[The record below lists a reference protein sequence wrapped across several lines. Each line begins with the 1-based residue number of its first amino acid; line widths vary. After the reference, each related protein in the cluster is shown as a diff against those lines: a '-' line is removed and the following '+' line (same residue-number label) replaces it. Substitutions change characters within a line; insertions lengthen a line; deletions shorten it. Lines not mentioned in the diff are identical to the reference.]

1 MATAVPAKGGAGFH
15 RLRGSLLLRLVGL
28 FLGATV
34 LTSSAQVPPPA
45 RPLPGT
51 TRHRP
56 DRVIIKPKP
65 GSGQAG
71 LDRWRAARGHRVLR
85 RFAEAGDMQV
95 VQLPPGM
102 SMQEALAQYRQSGWV
117 EFAEP
122 DYIVRASVTPNDPH
136 YTSGLLWALNN
147 TGQSGGVSDADI
159 DAPEGW
165 ATLHSATNIVVA
177 VVDSGI
183 RYTHE
188 DLAGNMWTNPGE
200 IPGNGIDDDRN
211 GFIDDVHGINAI
223 TNSGEPNDDNGH
235 GTHVAGTL
243 GAVGNNGKGIVGV
256 AWQVQIM
263 ACKFLDSNGDG
274 EISDAVECI
283 DYARRHGAKII
294 NASWGGPDSS
304 FALQSALNSARNAG
318 IIVVAA
324 AGNEKNDNDVT
335 PNYPS
340 SYTLDNIVAVTATT
354 RADVLDA
361 TFADYGLKSVDLGAP
376 GTSIYS
382 AWHTSDRTYSY
393 LSGTSMAAPHVAGAL
408 ALLSA
413 RFANETYK
421 QLITRL
427 LAATDPLPGLAG
439 KCVTGGRLNLDKAL
453 GPSVIA
459 DFTAT
464 PLTGSLPLT
473 VRFTNTS
480 FGTIVTQAWD
490 FGDNTPLSSEL
501 NPVHVFKEEGNFT
514 VTLTSAGTN
523 GLTASKS
530 RVISV
535 IANYR
540 LVETNFNWIDP
551 GAMPPLTLTDNG
563 ISPAQSLPFPFV
575 FYGQSY
581 SQVYVA
587 ANGVM
592 GFASA
597 GLGSTSNSDLPSP
610 ALPNA
615 VLAPYWDN
623 LNPAGGGTVHIGL
636 TGEAPERRAVVSWV
650 EVPRNS
656 SPTTF
661 LTFQAV
667 LHEST
672 GHILFQYL
680 EVYPDHVRGAGRRAT
695 VGLENE
701 TGQVAAKYAYNGVP
715 ALLTNRQ
722 ALLWVPSTSGGM
734 IVTPEAGLAVSG
746 NQGGPF
752 APASQTYTI
761 KNTGSF
767 GLNWAVANSQ
777 SWITLSV
784 TNGALASGQSTNVT
798 VTIDPSAELLN
809 PGSYLE
815 TLSFVNLNN
824 GNGNTTRS
832 VNLGVDGTLSLLEI
846 TPALGL
852 SAGGFVGG
860 PFAPASR
867 IYTLINSGDATLSWT
882 AGQDQ
887 DWISLSA
894 AGGSLRPGESAT
906 LMVSISPSAND
917 LPANSYTGRVDV
929 VNVTSGNGND
939 SRAVT
944 LLVEQG
950 VRLSALPVSSPGEFV
965 LHLAGEPGRTYVLQA
980 STNLLDWRPV
990 FTNSPAAD
998 GAFDFTDAEAGTF
1011 GQRFY
1016 RGVELTP

>member
-1 MATAVPAKGGAGFH
+1 
-15 RLRGSLLLRLVGL
+15 
-28 FLGATV
+28 
-34 LTSSAQVPPPA
+34 
-45 RPLPGT
+45 
-51 TRHRP
+51 
-56 DRVIIKPKP
+56 
-65 GSGQAG
+65 
-71 LDRWRAARGHRVLR
+71 
-85 RFAEAGDMQV
+85 MQV
-95 VQLPPGM
+95 IQLPPGANIR
-102 SMQEALAQYRQSGWV
+102 EALAQYQQSGLV

-122 DYIVRASVTPNDPH
+122 DYIVRASVAPNDPH
-136 YTSGLLWALNN
+136 YASGLLWALHNS
-147 TGQSGGVSDADI
+147 GQSAGVADADI

-165 ATLHSATNIVVA
+165 ETLHSASNIVVA
-177 VVDSGI
+177 VIDSGV

-200 IPGNGIDDDRN
+200 IPGNGIDDDQN

-223 TNSGEPNDDNGH
+223 TDSGEPNDDNGH

-243 GAVGNNGKGIVGV
+243 GAVGNNGKGIAGV
-256 AWQVQIM
+256 AWQVQVM
-263 ACKFLDSNGDG
+263 AGKFLDSNGDG
-274 EISDAVECI
+274 EISDAVQCI
-283 DYARRHGAKII
+283 DYARCHGAKII

-304 FALQSALNSARNAG
+304 FALQSALNSARSAG

-361 TFADYGLKSVDLGAP
+361 TYADYGLKSVDLGAP
-376 GTSIYS
+376 GTTIYS
-382 AWHTSDRTYSY
+382 AWHTSDRTYTF

-413 RFANETYK
+413 RFTNETYR

-427 LAATDPLPGLAG
+427 LAATDPLPSLAG

-453 GPSVIA
+453 GPSLIA

-464 PLTGSLPLT
+464 PMTGSLPLT
-473 VRFTNTS
+473 VRFSNTS
-480 FGTIVTQAWD
+480 FGTIVTQTWN
-490 FGDNTPLSSEL
+490 FGDNTPISSEL
-501 NPVHVFKEEGNFT
+501 NPVHVFKEEGNFI
-514 VTLTSAGTN
+514 VTLTTAGTN
-523 GLTASKS
+523 GFAASKS

-535 IANYR
+535 IANY
-540 LVETNFNWIDP
+540 LLAETNFNWIDP
-551 GAMPPLTLTDNG
+551 VAMPPLTLADNG
-563 ISPAQSLPFPFV
+563 LSPAQSLPFPFV
-575 FYGQSY
+575 YYGQSY
-581 SQVYVA
+581 SQIYVG
-587 ANGVM
+587 ANGVL

-597 GLGSTSNSDLPSP
+597 GLESGSNTDLPNA

-615 VLAPYWDN
+615 VIFPYWDN
-623 LNPAGGGTVHIGL
+623 LNPAGGGSVVIGA
-636 TGEAPERRAVVSWV
+636 TGEAPDRRVVVSWV
-650 EVPRNS
+650 DVPRNT
-656 SPTTF
+656 SPTTL

-672 GHILFQYL
+672 GNILFQYL
-680 EVYPDHVRGAGRRAT
+680 EVFPDHSRGAARRAT

-701 TGQVAAKYAYNGVP
+701 TGRVAAKYAYNGVP
-715 ALLTNRQ
+715 GLLTNRQ
-722 ALLWVPSTSGGM
+722 ALLWVPSSSGGM
-734 IVTPEAGLAVSG
+734 IITPETSLGVSG
-746 NQGGPF
+746 KQGGPF
-752 APASQTYTI
+752 APGNQTYTL

-767 GLNWAVANSQ
+767 GLNWSIANSQ
-777 SWITLSV
+777 SWITLSA

-798 VTIDPSAELLN
+798 VTINNSAELLK

-832 VNLGVDGTLSLLEI
+832 VNLGVDGTLSILEM
-846 TPALGL
+846 TPGLGL
-852 SAGGFVGG
+852 SGSGFVGG

-906 LMVSISPSAND
+906 LMVSINPSAND
-917 LPANSYTGRVDV
+917 LPVNNYTGRVDV
-929 VNVTSGNGND
+929 VNVTSGNGSD
-939 SRAVT
+939 TRPVT
-944 LLVEQG
+944 LRVEQG
-950 VRLSALPVSSPGEFV
+950 VSLSALAVSAPGQFV
-965 LHLAGEPGRTYVLQA
+965 LRLAGELGRIYVLQA
-980 STNLLDWRPV
+980 STNFLDWLPV
-990 FTNSPAAD
+990 FTNRPAAD
-998 GAFDFTDAEAGTF
+998 GAFDFTDTEAGTF

-1016 RGVELTP
+1016 RGVELLP